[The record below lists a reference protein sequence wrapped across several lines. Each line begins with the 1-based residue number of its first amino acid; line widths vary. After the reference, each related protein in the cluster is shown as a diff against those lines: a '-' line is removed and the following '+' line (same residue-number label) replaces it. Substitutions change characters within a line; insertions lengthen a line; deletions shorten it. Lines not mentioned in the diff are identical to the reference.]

1 MTKEIERMAV
11 DTIRLLAADGVQKA
25 NSGHPGMPMGMADTA
40 FVLWT
45 RFLRHDP
52 AAPGWPDRDR
62 FVLSAGH
69 GSMLLYSLLH
79 ICGYDLSLD
88 DLKSFRQWGSR
99 TAGHPEY
106 GHAPGIET
114 TTGPLGQGFANA
126 VGMAIAERMM
136 AARFNTEKFPLIDHR
151 TYAIAGDGCMME
163 GVTAEAAS
171 LAGHLGLGKLIVL
184 YDDNGIT
191 IEGKTEL
198 AFSEDV
204 GARFK
209 AYGWRVVA
217 VDGHNRTQVGAAIA
231 RARKNADRPNLIIC
245 RTHIAYGAPTKQD
258 THEAH
263 GAPLGEDEIRAIKQA
278 CGLPPEQQ
286 FYVPEEVRGFF
297 KRLGRKLGR
306 DRQAWDAMYAAYKA
320 EEPAKA
326 EAFERF
332 LARDVPADIEA
343 ALPVFEVGKGIATRA
358 SSGMVLNAVAPSVP
372 CLVGGSADLAPSN
385 NTYIK
390 GGGDIRRGEFSGRN
404 FHFGVREHAMGAVMN
419 GLALHGGFRP
429 YGGTFLV
436 FSDYMRPPIRLAAMM
451 GLPAVYVFTHD
462 SIFVGED
469 GPTHQPIEQIAALRA
484 IPNLDVVRPAEAGE
498 TACAWLHAL
507 RRPDGPTALCLTRQ
521 NLPTLDRAKYAP
533 AQGLFKGAYVLS
545 DDPAPW
551 DWILM
556 ASGSELHLCLEAA
569 EILRREGARIRVV
582 SMPCWELF
590 LRQDAAYQASV
601 FPAGARCAAV
611 ETGIRMGWERF
622 AGKDG
627 VYLTIE
633 RFGASAP
640 FKKLAEEFGF
650 TAQNLVAELARA
662 QAAPSADTSAKAT

>member
-11 DTIRLLAADGVQKA
+11 DAIRLLAADGVQKA
-25 NSGHPGMPMGMADTA
+25 NSGHPGMPMGMADAA

-45 RFLRHDP
+45 KFLRHDP
-52 AAPGWPDRDR
+52 AAPEWPDRDR

-136 AARFNTEKFPLIDHR
+136 AARFNTEKFALIDHR
-151 TYAIAGDGCMME
+151 TYAVAGDGCMME

-209 AYGWRVVA
+209 AYGWRVAA
-217 VDGHNRTQVGAAIA
+217 VDGHDRTKVGAAIA
-231 RARKNADRPNLIIC
+231 RAQKNADKPNLIIC
-245 RTHIAYGAPTKQD
+245 TTHIAYGAPTKQD
-258 THEAH
+258 THDAH

-306 DRQAWDAMYAAYKA
+306 AREAWDAMYAAYKA

-326 EAFERF
+326 EAFERL
-332 LARDVPADIEA
+332 LARDVPADLET
-343 ALPVFEVGKGIATRA
+343 ALPAFEVGKGIATRA
-358 SSGMVLNAVAPSVP
+358 SSGMVLNAVASRVP

-404 FHFGVREHAMGAVMN
+404 FHFGVREHAMGSVMN

-484 IPNLDVVRPAEAGE
+484 IPNLDVVRPADANE

-507 RRPDGPTALCLTRQ
+507 RRSGGPTALCLTRQ
-521 NLPTLDRAKYAP
+521 NLATLDRARYAP
-533 AQGLFKGAYVLS
+533 AEGVYQGAYVLS

-551 DWILM
+551 DWIL
-556 ASGSELHLCLEAA
+556 AGSGSEVHLCLEAA

-611 ETGIRMGWERF
+611 ETGVRMGWERF

-650 TAQNLVAELARA
+650 TAQNLAAELTRA
-662 QAAPSADTSAKAT
+662 K

>member
-1 MTKEIERMAV
+1 MANEIERMAV

-25 NSGHPGMPMGMADTA
+25 NSGHPGMPMGMADAA

-45 RFLRHDP
+45 KFLKHDP
-52 AAPGWPDRDR
+52 AAPTWPDRDR

-69 GSMLLYSLLH
+69 GSMLLYTLLH
-79 ICGYDLSLD
+79 LYGYDVSID

-99 TAGHPEY
+99 TPGHPEY
-106 GHAPGIET
+106 GHTPGVET

-136 AARFNTEKFPLIDHR
+136 AARFNTEKYPLIDHF
-151 TYAIAGDGCMME
+151 TYAVAGDGCMME
-163 GVTAEAAS
+163 GVSSEAAS

-209 AYGWRVVA
+209 AYGWHVTK
-217 VDGHNRTQVGAAIA
+217 VDGHNRAHVGAAVQ
-231 RARKNADRPNLIIC
+231 RAKKNTDKPSLIIC
-245 RTHIAYGAPTKQD
+245 TTHIAYGAPTKQD

-263 GAPLGEDEIRAIKQA
+263 GAPLGEDEIRAIKQKA
-278 CGLPPEQQ
+278 GFPPEQQ
-286 FYVPEEVRGFF
+286 FYVPEEVRAFF
-297 KRLGRKLGR
+297 KKTGRKLAHAR
-306 DRQAWDAMYAAYKA
+306 EAWDIMYAAYKT
-320 EEPAKA
+320 ELPEKA
-326 EAFERF
+326 EAFER
-332 LARDVPADIEA
+332 LRAGAVPEDLESAVPA
-343 ALPVFEVGKGIATRA
+343 FEVGKGIATRA
-358 SSGMVLNAVAPSVP
+358 SSGQVLNAFSAKVP

-385 NTYIK
+385 NTYVK
-390 GGGDIRRGEFSGRN
+390 GAGDIRRGDFAGRN
-404 FHFGVREHAMGAVMN
+404 FHFGVREHAMGSVMN
-419 GLALHGGFRP
+419 GIALHGGFKP

-436 FSDYMRPPIRLAAMM
+436 FADYMRPPIRLAAMM
-451 GLPAVYVFTHD
+451 QLPAIYVFTHD

-469 GPTHQPIEQIAALRA
+469 GPTHQPVEQIASLRA
-484 IPNLDVVRPAEAGE
+484 IPNLDVIRPADAGE
-498 TACAWLHAL
+498 VACAWLHAL
-507 RRPDGPTALCLTRQ
+507 RRADGPTALCLTRQ
-521 NLPTLDRAKYAP
+521 NLTTLDRTKYAP
-533 AQGLFKGAYVLS
+533 AQGLYKGGYVLN

-551 DWILM
+551 DWILVG
-556 ASGSELHLCLEAA
+556 SGSELHVCLEAA
-569 EILRREGARIRVV
+569 EILRKEGARVRVV
-582 SMPCWELF
+582 SMPCRELF
-590 LRQDAAYQASV
+590 FRQDSAYQASV
-601 FPAGARCAAV
+601 FPADARCAVV
-611 ETGIRMGWERF
+611 ETGIRMGWERV

-650 TAQNLVAELARA
+650 TAKNLVEQLARA
-662 QAAPSADTSAKAT
+662 K